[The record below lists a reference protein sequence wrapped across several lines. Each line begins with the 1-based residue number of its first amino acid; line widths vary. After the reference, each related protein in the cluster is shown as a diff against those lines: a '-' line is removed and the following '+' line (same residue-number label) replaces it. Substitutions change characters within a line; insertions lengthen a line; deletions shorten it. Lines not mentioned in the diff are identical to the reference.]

1 MFDAVNTGHD
11 VWRSITVNR
20 CQDVFDYTFSKLK
33 YILET
38 QLITFEPSCFRNTS
52 DYT

>member
-1 MFDAVNTGHD
+1 MSGVRSLSIDAK
-11 VWRSITVNR
+11 
-20 CQDVFDYTFSKLK
+20 QDVFDYTFSKLK

-38 QLITFEPSCFRNTS
+38 QLITFEPSCFRDTS